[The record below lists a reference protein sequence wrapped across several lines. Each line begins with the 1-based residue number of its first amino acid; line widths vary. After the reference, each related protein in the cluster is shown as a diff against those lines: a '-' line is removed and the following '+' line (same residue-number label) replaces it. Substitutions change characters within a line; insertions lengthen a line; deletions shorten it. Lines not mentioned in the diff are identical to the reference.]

1 MTARLE
7 PLVDDSGVDITSRRN
22 LYLVLGAAGLLIGA
36 LLTWTFLGGSSTGE
50 TDTLQ
55 VASAEEVEEQEE
67 APDEVEAPD
76 VDADVDEGAPLPVV
90 TYEVYLERDP
100 FDPVVPEEEP
110 APTETDVSP
119 DDDDNDRTV
128 TDPDDPRLDR
138 DDPRYDPRLDPDD
151 PRFDPTDP
159 RLDPDRNDDNNDND
173 NDDNDDDRRPR
184 DPSDADACR
193 GGNQEAVCDGRV
205 VSLLEVDRSREAP
218 TAIVQVDTSVY
229 EVRRGDTFAERFS
242 LTAINGDCVTL
253 LYGDDGFQLCAGD
266 QVLK

>member
-7 PLVDDSGVDITSRRN
+7 PLVDERGVDLTSRRN

-36 LLTWTFLGGSSTGE
+36 LLSWTFLGGSSTGE
-50 TDTLQ
+50 SDTLQ

-67 APDEVEAPD
+67 VPDEVEAPD

-110 APTETDVSP
+110 EPTETDPSP
-119 DDDDNDRTV
+119 DVDDDRRAV
-128 TDPDDPRLDR
+128 TDPNDPRLDR
-138 DDPRYDPRLDPDD
+138 DDPRYDPRLDRDD
-151 PRFDPTDP
+151 PRFDPDDP
-159 RLDPDRNDDNNDND
+159 RLDPDINDDNNN
-173 NDDNDDDRRPR
+173 NRDRRPR
-184 DPSDADACR
+184 DRSDDDACR
-193 GGNQEAVCDGRV
+193 GGNQEAVCEGQV
-205 VSLLEVDRSREAP
+205 VSLLEVDRSGEAP

-229 EVRRGDTFAERFS
+229 EVRRGDTFAEQFS